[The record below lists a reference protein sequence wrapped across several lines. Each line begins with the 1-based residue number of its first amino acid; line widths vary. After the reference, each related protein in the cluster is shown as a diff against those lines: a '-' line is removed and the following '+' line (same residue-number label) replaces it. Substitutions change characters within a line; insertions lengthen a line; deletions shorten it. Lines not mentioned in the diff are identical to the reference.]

1 MPAVETAE
9 IKSPAAL
16 PSSPLEPSSSNVALD
31 VLDPTTEELS
41 ALSSVE
47 RAAFHLAHRMNQ
59 GTAKR
64 AMTWL
69 QSTLGMGWIRVAT
82 YNIMRVY
89 GFEHVEATDHARP
102 IVLASNHRSFFDM
115 YAVSAELY
123 RRTTWR
129 KSLFFPVRA
138 RFFYTTPPGSLVNFI
153 MGWFSMYPP
162 IFMTPERRAFD
173 LYSFQRL
180 ATLARTGEGHII
192 GFHPE
197 GTRNKSNDPYSF
209 LPPKT
214 GIGKLAMA
222 VEDIQIIPVF
232 VAGLEQK
239 SLIKQVARNWQ
250 RNAEPI
256 RIHFGASIDLSAFRG
271 KRDALRTHKEIADL
285 VMSHIAE
292 LAERDRELIH
302 SNIEP
307 MNQ

>member
-1 MPAVETAE
+1 MSAVEINPTNHLAPLDPP
-9 IKSPAAL
+9 PA
-16 PSSPLEPSSSNVALD
+16 PPVTNR
-31 VLDPTTEELS
+31 LDPTIEEVA
-41 ALSSVE
+41 ALSPVE
-47 RAAFHLAHRMNQ
+47 RASFHLAHRMNQ
-59 GTAKR
+59 GAAKR
-64 AMTWL
+64 VMTWL
-69 QSTLGMGWIRVAT
+69 QSTIGMGWIRLAT

-89 GFEHVEATDHARP
+89 GLQNVEATDHARP
-102 IVLASNHRSFFDM
+102 IILASNHRSFFDM

-138 RFFYTTPPGSLVNFI
+138 RFFYTTPVGSLVNFI

-162 IFMTPERRAFD
+162 IFMTPEKRVFD

-180 ATLARTGEGHII
+180 ATLARHGEGHII

-197 GTRNKSNDPYSF
+197 GTRNKSSDPYSF

-222 VEDIQIIPVF
+222 VENIQIIPVF

-250 RNAEPI
+250 PDAEPI
-256 RIHFGASIDLSAFRG
+256 RIHFGASVDLSAFRG
-271 KRDALRTHKEIADL
+271 KRDALRTHKKIADL
-285 VMSHIAE
+285 VMSKIAE
-292 LAERDRELIH
+292 LATQDRELIH

>member
-1 MPAVETAE
+1 MSAVEINPTDH
-9 IKSPAAL
+9 PAPIDPPPAL
-16 PSSPLEPSSSNVALD
+16 PVTNR
-31 VLDPTTEELS
+31 LDPTIEEVA

-47 RAAFHLAHRMNQ
+47 RASFYLAHRMNQ

-89 GFEHVEATDHARP
+89 GFENVEATDHARP
-102 IVLASNHRSFFDM
+102 IILASNHRSFFDM

-138 RFFYTTPPGSLVNFI
+138 RFFYTTPLGSLVNFI

-162 IFMTPERRAFD
+162 IFMTPEKRVFD

-197 GTRNKSNDPYSF
+197 GTRNKSSDPYSF

-222 VEDIQIIPVF
+222 VENIQIIPVF

-250 RNAEPI
+250 HDAEPI
-256 RIHFGASIDLSAFRG
+256 RIHFGQAIDLSAFRG
-271 KRDALRTHKEIADL
+271 KRDALRTHKEIADFI
-285 VMSHIAE
+285 MSKIAE
-292 LAERDRELIH
+292 LAERDKELTH
-302 SNIEP
+302 
-307 MNQ
+307 

>member
-1 MPAVETAE
+1 MSAVEINTTNHLAPLDPP
-9 IKSPAAL
+9 PA
-16 PSSPLEPSSSNVALD
+16 PLVTNR
-31 VLDPTTEELS
+31 LDPTTEELS
-41 ALSSVE
+41 ALSLAE

-69 QSTLGMGWIRVAT
+69 QSTLGMGWIRLAT

-89 GFEHVEATDHARP
+89 GLQNVEATDHARP
-102 IVLASNHRSFFDM
+102 IILASNHRSFFDM
-115 YAVSAELY
+115 YVVSAELY

-138 RFFYTTPPGSLVNFI
+138 RFFYTTPLGSLVNFI

-162 IFMTPERRAFD
+162 IFMTPEKRTFD
-173 LYSFQRL
+173 VYSFQRL
-180 ATLARTGEGHII
+180 ATLARNGEGHII

-197 GTRNKSNDPYSF
+197 GTRNKSADPYSF

-222 VEDIQIIPVF
+222 VENIQIIPVF

-239 SLIKQVARNWQ
+239 SLAKQVARNWQ
-250 RNAEPI
+250 KDAEPI
-256 RIHFGASIDLSAFRG
+256 RIHFGQAIDFTAFRG
-271 KRDALRTHKEIADL
+271 KRDALRTHKEISDF
-285 VMSHIAE
+285 VMSKIAE
-292 LAERDRELIH
+292 LAAQDKELIH

>member
-1 MPAVETAE
+1 MFAVEINSTDHLAP
-9 IKSPAAL
+9 IDPPPASPVT
-16 PSSPLEPSSSNVALD
+16 NR
-31 VLDPTTEELS
+31 LDPTIEEVA
-41 ALSSVE
+41 ALSHVE
-47 RAAFHLAHRMNQ
+47 RLAFHLAHKMNQ
-59 GTAKR
+59 GAAKR

-69 QSTLGMGWIRVAT
+69 QSTIGMGWIRLAT

-89 GFEHVEATDHARP
+89 GFENVEATDHTRP
-102 IVLASNHRSFFDM
+102 IILAANHRSFFDL

-123 RRTTWR
+123 RRTTWK

-138 RFFYTTPPGSLVNFI
+138 RFFYTSPLGSLVNFI

-162 IFMTPERRAFD
+162 IFMTPEKRAFD

-180 ATLARTGEGHII
+180 AALARTGEGHII

-197 GTRNKSNDPYSF
+197 GTRNKSLDPYSF

-222 VEDIQIIPVF
+222 VENIQIVPVF

-250 RNAEPI
+250 KDAEPI
-256 RIHFGASIDLSAFRG
+256 RIHFGANIDLSAFRG
-271 KRDALRTHKEIADL
+271 KRDALRTHKEIADF
-285 VMSHIAE
+285 VMSKIAE
-292 LAERDRELIH
+292 LAERDRELVH
-302 SNIEP
+302 
-307 MNQ
+307 